1 MRIGIGGRPT
11 RDKSYGFLSV
21 VVTIL
26 LLLCGLLALAASASE
41 EVAEKEVR

>member
-1 MRIGIGGRPT
+1 MRFGIGGRPT
-11 RDKSYGFLSV
+11 RDKSDGLLS

-26 LLLCGLLALAASASE
+26 LLLCGLLAVAASASE